1 VSERA
6 SRVAIA
12 LLALAGAGIAGYLT
26 WTHYQPQALVCL
38 SGGGCE
44 TVQQSKYA
52 EVAGI
57 PVAVLGLAA
66 YVTLLASAFVR
77 NVWAAV
83 AAAAASLAG
92 LAFAAWLVYVQ
103 GAILHAWCVWC
114 LSSDVVLALLT
125 AACLARVLAATSAL
139 PNS

>member
-1 VSERA
+1 MSERV
-6 SRVAIA
+6 SRAAIA
-12 LLALAGAGIAGYLT
+12 LLALAGTGIAGYLT
-26 WTHYQPQALVCL
+26 WAHYEPQALVCL

-44 TVQQSKYA
+44 TVQHSKYA
-52 EVAGI
+52 ELAGI

-66 YVTLLASAFVR
+66 YVVLLASALLR
-77 NVWAAV
+77 SVWAAV
-83 AAAAASLAG
+83 AAAAAALAG
-92 LAFAAWLVYVQ
+92 LAFAVWLVYVQ

-125 AACLARVLAATSAL
+125 AACVARVLAATSSL